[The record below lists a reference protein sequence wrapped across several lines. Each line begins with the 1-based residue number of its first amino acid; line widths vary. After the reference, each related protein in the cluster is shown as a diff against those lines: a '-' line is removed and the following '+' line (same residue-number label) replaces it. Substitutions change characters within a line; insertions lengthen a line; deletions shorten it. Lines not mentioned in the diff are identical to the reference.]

1 MVSFTD
7 EQKYYLYP
15 YPMDMRKDI
24 DSLSDI
30 VREEMC
36 LDPSR
41 LNGVFI
47 FISKK
52 RNIMKILYRGLK
64 RFELTKIRLD
74 DDKFL
79 FPVFDEERKSSK
91 RVIYVK
97 DLTVTTPE
105 GRKIELIK
113 TGKTVGFE
121 LDTNYELH
129 KADNP
134 CAYSARFQSIIGTGN
149 ISFLTNNED
158 KVYALSQIMFHNT
171 GKKEWQF
178 ATKMLDTVTVFKL
191 NVKEMSCKSHK

>member
-1 MVSFTD
+1 MRRTD
-7 EQKYYLYP
+7 
-15 YPMDMRKDI
+15 
-24 DSLSDI
+24 
-30 VREEMC
+30 REITDKKLIAE
-36 LDPSR
+36 
-41 LNGVFI
+41 I
-47 FISKK
+47 ISKCHCC
-52 RNIMKILYRGLK
+52 RLAFCDNDVPYIVPMNFG
-64 RFELTKIRLD
+64 FEYNTNQ
-74 DDKFL
+74 F
-79 FPVFDEERKSSK
+79 VFYFHSA
-91 RVIYVK
+91 
-97 DLTVTTPE
+97 PE

-191 NVKEMSCKSHK
+191 IAKEMSCKSHK

>member
-47 FISKK
+47 FISKR

-79 FPVFDEERKSSK
+79 FPVFDEERKCYRLSWSD
-91 RVIYVK
+91 YV
-97 DLTVTTPE
+97 TITESV
-105 GRKIELIK
+105 
-113 TGKTVGFE
+113 
-121 LDTNYELH
+121 
-129 KADNP
+129 
-134 CAYSARFQSIIGTGN
+134 SINRLRIRSLGN
-149 ISFLTNNED
+149 D
-158 KVYALSQIMFHNT
+158 
-171 GKKEWQF
+171 
-178 ATKMLDTVTVFKL
+178 
-191 NVKEMSCKSHK
+191 